1 MLPGFSSK
9 FKAVHFATNAV
20 HLIGHVAKQLCL
32 LLQKSHHTCL
42 QAHVARVGVCWAKMP
57 RLATYAPSRPRPLEE
72 DGPCPDSTTVTVTT
86 YIYIY
91 IYMYEYL
98 YLLIM
103 PLPGHALPG
112 LSELPPT
119 APWLAVGIRV
129 LELFCRLLAWI
140 AGSSSTHVVRSKP
153 ESGCCIPQ
161 LKIVSNEFYWG
172 LWYW

>member
-32 LLQKSHHTCL
+32 LLQKRHHTCL
-42 QAHVARVGVCWAKMP
+42 QAHVARVGVLLGKN
-57 RLATYAPSRPRPLEE
+57 APSCNL
-72 DGPCPDSTTVTVTT
+72 CPFPATPTGGGWTMSWFHDCHCHD
-86 YIYIY
+86 IYIY

-140 AGSSSTHVVRSKP
+140 AGSSSTHVVRIKP

>member
-1 MLPGFSSK
+1 
-9 FKAVHFATNAV
+9 
-20 HLIGHVAKQLCL
+20 
-32 LLQKSHHTCL
+32 
-42 QAHVARVGVCWAKMP
+42 
-57 RLATYAPSRPRPLEE
+57 
-72 DGPCPDSTTVTVTT
+72 
-86 YIYIY
+86 
-91 IYMYEYL
+91 MYEYL

-140 AGSSSTHVVRSKP
+140 AGSSSTHVVRIKP

>member
-9 FKAVHFATNAV
+9 LRQCTLRPMQCISLATSRSSSVCSSRSATTR
-20 HLIGHVAKQLCL
+20 ACR
-32 LLQKSHHTCL
+32 HTW
-42 QAHVARVGVCWAKMP
+42 QEWVSCWAKMP

-86 YIYIY
+86 Y

-140 AGSSSTHVVRSKP
+140 AGSSSTHVVRIKP